1 MNFTQIDP
9 DSYEGV
15 IPTGTELVVM
25 EGGDQTGDTALL
37 LYGFDEIGMYDSE
50 FTNPIYGFISCSE

>member
-25 EGGDQTGDTALL
+25 EKGDLDTALIL
-37 LYGFDEIGMYDSE
+37 FGFDEIGMFDSE
-50 FTNPIYGFISCSE
+50 FTNPIYGFISL